1 MGFLLVLNYFL
12 ACCWLDATYLSAM
25 FNLLDLPCS
34 VDHVLG
40 IDTRGVQLYIESN
53 DYYTQCVLCTQAE
66 IMF

>member
-1 MGFLLVLNYFL
+1 MLLIFIFFYFL
-12 ACCWLDATYLSAM
+12 MVDATYLSDM

-40 IDTRGVQLYIESN
+40 IDTSGVQLYIESN

>member
-1 MGFLLVLNYFL
+1 MLLVFIFIFIFL
-12 ACCWLDATYLSAM
+12 MMDATYLSDM

>member
-1 MGFLLVLNYFL
+1 MLLFFIFFYFL
-12 ACCWLDATYLSAM
+12 MVDATYLSDM

-40 IDTRGVQLYIESN
+40 IDTSGVQLYIESN